1 MPLSNEER
9 KIIETRA
16 LTVARN
22 AGVPI
27 PMGEIPSEEPDFR
40 FIAGALG
47 VEVSELL
54 RQANSNCGIMPV
66 AEERYHQEILQMAQ
80 TQYYADPN
88 AKPAIQR
95 TEIAEAAAPCR

>member
-27 PMGEIPSEEPDFR
+27 PIGEIPREEPDFR
-40 FIAGALG
+40 FNEGAL
-47 VEVSELL
+47 
-54 RQANSNCGIMPV
+54 
-66 AEERYHQEILQMAQ
+66 
-80 TQYYADPN
+80 
-88 AKPAIQR
+88 
-95 TEIAEAAAPCR
+95 AAC